1 MMKTNISNIS
11 LLTALTIASVF
22 SGIILWNMQSTFTK
36 FSQKNKEGLRT
47 FYIDQQKKLIKN
59 EVERLTK
66 RISATKNAIIKAA
79 EENLKDQV
87 HSAEDFIQNVYMTH
101 EEDQHKTHINNLI
114 TSFSWANKSGYFYII
129 SGDGTV
135 KHHGA
140 QPELIGKNIY
150 SLKKKFPDFI
160 KFLEEVKTSGSAMK
174 KYMCDKQGEDDEH
187 YKELGY
193 ALYNRA
199 FDIII
204 GTGYYMDSLNELGKQ
219 EILEFIAGDRFGY
232 QNYGYFW
239 IFSTDYKTIFHIDPN
254 IYHTDLKTFRDENNK
269 LVIKEFVDIAT
280 SKGSGFS
287 TYYWEIPG
295 LDTAAEKIS
304 YLVYIPD
311 WDWIVGSGFYF
322 ENFYE
327 LVGTVEGISSS
338 LLRQET
344 IKNSLIIISL
354 FIFTLAAAL
363 FIYKRIRKIELE
375 QTKFLSE
382 LLQYKTVIDK
392 SAIVSITDLNGNI
405 IHVNDEMCEVTGFN
419 KEELLHATHSQLR
432 HPDNPAATY
441 RELWA
446 TIKKGKTWRGI
457 FKNLKKGGG
466 YFFQESTIVPFKNK
480 DGEVIKY
487 ISISHDVTEVFENKS
502 QLQKYLNYDTLTELN
517 NRNSLLMEI
526 KKAKSA
532 DLAIIDIDDF
542 HKINETYGMKVGD
555 ELLKIFALRL
565 STHIHLY
572 RYFIYRLHSDVFAVF
587 STQSDK
593 NLFIIDVET
602 ALKDIVKETFI
613 IGDKELMISN
623 ITGYAHGS
631 DNIMA
636 HADAALQFAKANNI
650 DHYAYDPLKVDNS
663 KIYEQNIR
671 VVKMLSS
678 AIDEDR
684 VVPFFQPITG
694 AGAPKYESLMRI
706 KDTDGGII
714 SPAQFLDI
722 SKQTRFYPTLT
733 KIIVKK
739 TIDTFAHD
747 DSRFSINISTED
759 ILNSETMA
767 FVYDYAVDKNV
778 MSRMILEIV
787 ESESLSSYA
796 GATDII
802 YKFKNAG
809 AKIAIDDFGTGYSNF
824 DYLLKIKADYIKID
838 GSIIKLITKDE
849 RAVDVVNSI
858 VSYTNKL
865 KMKPI
870 AEFISSEALCA
881 KAKALGIAYQQGF
894 YHGKPDPVPDK
905 TIFNRE

>member
-47 FYIDQQKKLIKN
+47 FYIDQQKELIKN

-79 EENLKDQV
+79 GENLKDQV

-101 EEDQHKTHINNLI
+101 KEDQYKTHINNLI

-135 KHHGA
+135 RHHGA
-140 QPELIGKNIY
+140 KPELVDKNIS
-150 SLKKKFPDFI
+150 SLEKKFPDFI
-160 KFLEEVKTSGSAMK
+160 KFLEEVKTSGSVMREYMFYKPGKGDKGYK
-174 KYMCDKQGEDDEH
+174 K
-187 YKELGY
+187 LGY
-193 ALYNRA
+193 AVYNRA

-204 GTGYYMDSLNELGKQ
+204 GTGYYMDSLNEQGKQ
-219 EILEFIAGDRFGY
+219 EILESIAGDRFGY

-254 IYHTDLKTFRDENNK
+254 IYHTDLKTFRGANNK

-295 LDTAAEKIS
+295 LATAAEKIS

-338 LLRQET
+338 LLKQEI

-354 FIFTLAAAL
+354 FVFTLVVSL
-363 FIYKRIRKIELE
+363 FVYKRIRKIESE
-375 QTKFLSE
+375 QIKFLNE
-382 LLQYKTVIDK
+382 LIQYQTVIDK

-419 KEELLHATHSQLR
+419 KEELLHATHNQLS
-432 HPDNPAATY
+432 HPDNPASTY
-441 RELWA
+441 QELWA
-446 TIKKGKTWRGI
+446 TITKGKTWRGI
-457 FKNLKKGGG
+457 FKNLRKDGG
-466 YFFQESTIVPFKNK
+466 YFFQKSTIVPFKDK

-502 QLQKYLNYDTLTELN
+502 QLQKYLNYDTLTQLN

-542 HKINETYGMKVGD
+542 HKINETYGMKSGD
-555 ELLKIFALRL
+555 ELLKLFASRL
-565 STHIHLY
+565 SNHIYLY

-587 STQSDK
+587 STRSDK

-602 ALKDIVKETFI
+602 AIKDIIKETFI
-613 IGDKELMISN
+613 IGDKELMISA

-684 VVPFFQPITG
+684 VVPFFQPIIG
-694 AGAPKYESLMRI
+694 AGTPKYESLMRI
-706 KDTDGGII
+706 ENTDGGII

-733 KIIVKK
+733 KIMVKK
-739 TIDTFAHD
+739 TIDTFVHD

-759 ILNSETMA
+759 LLNSETMA
-767 FVYDYAVDKNV
+767 FIYDYALDKNI
-778 MSRMILEIV
+778 MSRMILELV

-796 GATDII
+796 GITDII
-802 YKFKNAG
+802 YRFKKAG

-858 VSYTNKL
+858 VSYANKL

-894 YHGKPDPVPDK
+894 YHGKPDPIPDK
-905 TIFNRE
+905 TIF

>member
-1 MMKTNISNIS
+1 MIKTNISNIS

-59 EVERLTK
+59 EVKRLTK

-101 EEDQHKTHINNLI
+101 EEGQYKTHINNLI

-129 SGDGTV
+129 SGDGMV
-135 KHHGA
+135 RHHGA
-140 QPELIGKNIY
+140 KPELVDKNIF

-160 KFLEEVKTSGSAMK
+160 KFLEEVKTNGSVMREYMFYKPGKGDKGYK
-174 KYMCDKQGEDDEH
+174 K
-187 YKELGY
+187 LGY

-219 EILEFIAGDRFGY
+219 ETLEFIAGDRFGY

-254 IYHTDLKTFRDENNK
+254 IYHTDLKTFRGENNK

-295 LDTAAEKIS
+295 LATTAEKIS

-344 IKNSLIIISL
+344 IKNSLIIIFL
-354 FIFTLAAAL
+354 FVFTLAAAL
-363 FIYKRIRKIELE
+363 FIYKRIRKIEIA

-419 KEELLHATHSQLR
+419 KEELLHATHAQLR
-432 HPDNPAATY
+432 HPDNPDSTY
-441 RELWA
+441 RELWT

-457 FKNLKKGGG
+457 FKNLKKDGG
-466 YFFQESTIVPFKNK
+466 YFFQKSTIVPFKDK

-542 HKINETYGMKVGD
+542 HKINETYGMKIGD

-565 STHIHLY
+565 SAHINLY

-613 IGDKELMISN
+613 IRDKELMIST

-650 DHYAYDPLKVDNS
+650 DHYAYDPLKVDSS

-694 AGAPKYESLMRI
+694 ASAPKYESLMRI

-733 KIIVKK
+733 KIMVKK
-739 TIDTFAHD
+739 TIDTFVHD

-767 FVYDYAVDKNV
+767 FIYDYAVDKNV

-881 KAKALGIAYQQGF
+881 KAKALGIVYQQGF
-894 YHGKPDPVPDK
+894 YHGKPDPIPDK
-905 TIFNRE
+905 TVF

>member
-1 MMKTNISNIS
+1 MMKTRISNIS
-11 LLTALTIASVF
+11 LITALTIASLF
-22 SGIILWNMQSTFTK
+22 SGVILWDMHSIFTQ

-66 RISATKNAIIKAA
+66 RISATKNAIIKSA
-79 EENLKDQV
+79 EKNLKDQV
-87 HSAEDFIQNVYMTH
+87 HSAEDFIENVYMTH
-101 EEDQHKTHINNLI
+101 KEDQYNTHINNLI
-114 TSFSWANKSGYFYII
+114 TSFNWANKSGYFYII

-135 KHHGA
+135 RYHGA
-140 QPELIGKNIY
+140 RPELVGKNFY
-150 SLKKKFPDFI
+150 SLEKKFSDFV
-160 KFLEEVKTSGSAMK
+160 KFLKEVKTSGSAMK
-174 KYMCDKQGEDDEH
+174 TYMFYKPGEGDKF
-187 YKELGY
+187 YKKIGY
-193 ALYNRA
+193 AVYNSA

-204 GTGYYMDSLNELGKQ
+204 GTGYYMDILNEQGKQ

-232 QNYGYFW
+232 QDYGYFW

-254 IYHTDLKTFRDENNK
+254 IYNIDLKTFRGANNK

-287 TYYWEIPG
+287 TYYWELPG
-295 LDTAAEKIS
+295 QVTTAEKIS

-311 WDWIVGSGFYF
+311 WDWILGSGFYF

-327 LVGTVEGISSS
+327 LVGAVEGISSS
-338 LLRQET
+338 LLKQEMK
-344 IKNSLIIISL
+344 KNSLIIISL
-354 FIFTLAAAL
+354 FVFTLVAAL
-363 FIYKRIRKIELE
+363 FVYKRIRKIESE
-375 QTKFLSE
+375 QKKFLND
-382 LLQYKTVIDK
+382 LIQYKTVIDK
-392 SAIVSITDLNGNI
+392 SAIVSITDLHGNI

-419 KEELLHATHSQLR
+419 REELLNATHNQLS
-432 HPDNPAATY
+432 HPDNPASTY
-441 RELWA
+441 QELWES
-446 TIKKGKTWRGI
+446 IKKGKTWRGI
-457 FKNLKKGGG
+457 FKNLKKDSG
-466 YFFQESTIVPFKNK
+466 YFFQKTTIVPFKDK
-480 DGEVIKY
+480 DGKVIKY

-502 QLQKYLNYDTLTELN
+502 QLQKYLNFDTLTQLN

-542 HKINETYGMKVGD
+542 HKINETYGMKTGD
-555 ELLKIFALRL
+555 ELLKLFASRL
-565 STHIHLY
+565 SNHIHLY

-593 NLFIIDVET
+593 NLFMIDVET
-602 ALKDIVKETFI
+602 ALKDIVKATFI
-613 IGDKELMISN
+613 IGDKELMISV

-631 DNIMA
+631 GNIMA

-694 AGAPKYESLMRI
+694 AGRPKFESLMRI

-714 SPAQFLDI
+714 APEQFLDI
-722 SKQTRFYPTLT
+722 SKQTRFYPALT
-733 KIIVKK
+733 KIMVKK
-739 TIDTFAHD
+739 TIDTFIDD
-747 DSRFSINISTED
+747 DSRFSINISMED
-759 ILNSETMA
+759 IQNSETMA
-767 FVYDYAVDKNV
+767 FIYEYAVNKNI
-778 MSRMILEIV
+778 MSRMILELV
-787 ESESLSSYA
+787 ETESLTSFA
-796 GATDII
+796 GATEII

-858 VSYTNKL
+858 VSYANKL
-865 KMKPI
+865 KMKTI
-870 AEFISSEALCA
+870 AEFISNESLST
-881 KAKALGIAYQQGF
+881 KTKALGVNYQQGF
-894 YHGKPDPVPDK
+894 YHGKPEPVPDK
-905 TIFNRE
+905 TIF

>member
-1 MMKTNISNIS
+1 MMKTKISNIS
-11 LLTALTIASVF
+11 LFTALTIASVF

-47 FYIDQQKKLIKN
+47 FYIDQQKELIKK

-101 EEDQHKTHINNLI
+101 KEDQYKTHINNLI
-114 TSFSWANKSGYFYII
+114 TSFNWANKSGYFYII

-135 KHHGA
+135 RHHGA
-140 QPELIGKNIY
+140 KPELVGKNFY
-150 SLKKKFPDFI
+150 SLQKEFPDFI
-160 KFLEEVKTSGSAMK
+160 KFLEEVKTSGSAMEEYMFYKPGEGDKLYK
-174 KYMCDKQGEDDEH
+174 K
-187 YKELGY
+187 LGY
-193 ALYNRA
+193 AVYNRA

-204 GTGYYMDSLNELGKQ
+204 GTGYYMDSLNEQGKQ
-219 EILEFIAGDRFGY
+219 EILESIAEDRFGY
-232 QNYGYFW
+232 QDYGYFW

-254 IYHTDLKTFRDENNK
+254 IYHTDLKTFRGANNK

-287 TYYWEIPG
+287 SYYWEIPG
-295 LDTAAEKIS
+295 LTIAAEKIS

-327 LVGTVEGISSS
+327 LVATVEGISSS
-338 LLRQET
+338 LLREEI
-344 IKNSLIIISL
+344 IKNSLIIVSL
-354 FIFTLAAAL
+354 FVFTLVVAL
-363 FIYKRIRKIELE
+363 FVYNRIRKIESE
-375 QTKFLSE
+375 QKKFLSE
-382 LLQYKTVIDK
+382 LLQYQAVIDK
-392 SAIVSITDLNGNI
+392 SAIVSISDLNGNI

-419 KEELLHATHSQLR
+419 KEELLHATHSQLS
-432 HPDNPAATY
+432 HPDNPASTY
-441 RELWA
+441 QELWA
-446 TIKKGKTWRGI
+446 TITKGETWRGI
-457 FKNLKKGGG
+457 FKNLRKDGG
-466 YFFQESTIVPFKNK
+466 YFFQKSTIVPFKDK

-502 QLQKYLNYDTLTELN
+502 QLQKYLNYDTLTKLN
-517 NRNSLLMEI
+517 NRNSLIMEI
-526 KKAKSA
+526 KKARSA

-542 HKINETYGMKVGD
+542 HKINETYGMKTGD
-555 ELLKIFALRL
+555 ELLKLFASRL
-565 STHIHLY
+565 SDHVHLY

-602 ALKDIVKETFI
+602 ALKDIVKKTFI
-613 IGDKELMISN
+613 IGDTELMIST

-694 AGAPKYESLMRI
+694 AGRPKFESLMRI

-722 SKQTRFYPTLT
+722 SKQTRFYPALT

-739 TIDTFAHD
+739 TIDTFVDD

-759 ILNSETMA
+759 IQNNETMD
-767 FVYDYAVDKNV
+767 FIYDYALDKNV
-778 MSRMILEIV
+778 MSRMILELV

-802 YKFKNAG
+802 YRFKNAG

-838 GSIIKLITKDE
+838 GSIIRLITKDE

-858 VSYTNKL
+858 VSYTNTL
-865 KMKPI
+865 KMKSI
-870 AEFISSEALCA
+870 AEFISTETLSA
-881 KAKALGIAYQQGF
+881 KAKALGINYQQGF
-894 YHGKPDPVPDK
+894 YHGKPKPVPDK
-905 TIFNRE
+905 TIF

>member
-11 LLTALTIASVF
+11 LLTALTIAAVF

-101 EEDQHKTHINNLI
+101 QADQHKTHINNLI

-140 QPELIGKNIY
+140 KPELVGKNIY
-150 SLKKKFPDFI
+150 SVKKEFPDFI
-160 KFLEEVKTSGSAMK
+160 KFLEEAKAGGSAMK
-174 KYMCDKQGEDDEH
+174 QYMCHKPGQGDKR
-187 YKELGY
+187 YKKLGY

-204 GTGYYMDSLNELGKQ
+204 GTGYYMDSLNEQGKQ
-219 EILEFIAGDRFGY
+219 EILEVIAGDRFGY

-254 IYHTDLKTFRDENNK
+254 IYHTDLKTFRGENNK

-295 LDTAAEKIS
+295 LDTTAEKIS

-338 LLRQET
+338 LLKQET

-354 FIFTLAAAL
+354 FLFTLAAAL
-363 FIYKRIRKIELE
+363 FIYKRIRKIEIE

-405 IHVNDEMCEVTGFN
+405 IHVNNEMCEVTGFN
-419 KEELLHATHSQLR
+419 RKELLHVTHSQLR
-432 HPDNPAATY
+432 HPDNPASTY

-457 FKNLKKGGG
+457 FKNLKKDGG
-466 YFFQESTIVPFKNK
+466 YFFQKSTIVPFKDE

-526 KKAKSA
+526 KKVKSA

-555 ELLKIFALRL
+555 QLLKIFALRL
-565 STHIHLY
+565 SAHIHLY

-613 IGDKELMISN
+613 IGDKELMIST

-636 HADAALQFAKANNI
+636 HADAALQFAKTNNI

-739 TIDTFAHD
+739 TIDTFVHD
-747 DSRFSINISTED
+747 NSKFSINISTED
-759 ILNSETMA
+759 ILNSETMG
-767 FVYDYAVDKNV
+767 FIYDYAVDKNV

-787 ESESLSSYA
+787 ESESLSSYPR
-796 GATDII
+796 ATDII

-870 AEFISSEALCA
+870 AEFISSEALCD
-881 KAKALGIAYQQGF
+881 KAKALGISYQQGF
-894 YHGKPDPVPDK
+894 YHGKPDPIPDK
-905 TIFNRE
+905 TIF

>member
-1 MMKTNISNIS
+1 MMKTRISNIS
-11 LLTALTIASVF
+11 LFTALTIASVF

-47 FYIDQQKKLIKN
+47 FYIDQQKELIKN

-66 RISATKNAIIKAA
+66 RISVTKNAIIKAA
-79 EENLKDQV
+79 KENLKDQV
-87 HSAEDFIQNVYMTH
+87 HSAEDFIQNVYTTH
-101 EEDQHKTHINNLI
+101 DEDQYKTHINNLI
-114 TSFSWANKSGYFYII
+114 TSFNWANKSGYFYII

-135 KHHGA
+135 RHHGA
-140 QPELIGKNIY
+140 RPELVGKNFY
-150 SLKKKFPDFI
+150 SLEKKFPDFM
-160 KFLEEVKTSGSAMK
+160 KFLEEAKNSESAMEEYMFYKPGEGDKLYK
-174 KYMCDKQGEDDEH
+174 K
-187 YKELGY
+187 LGY
-193 ALYNRA
+193 AVYNSA

-204 GTGYYMDSLNELGKQ
+204 GTGYYMDSLNEQGKQ

-232 QNYGYFW
+232 QDYGYFW
-239 IFSTDYKTIFHIDPN
+239 IFSTDYKTVFHIDPN
-254 IYHTDLKTFRDENNK
+254 IYHTDLKTFRGANNK

-287 TYYWEIPG
+287 SYYWEIPG
-295 LDTAAEKIS
+295 QARTAEKIS

-338 LLRQET
+338 LLREEI

-354 FIFTLAAAL
+354 FVFTLVVAL
-363 FIYKRIRKIELE
+363 FVYKRIRKIESE
-375 QTKFLSE
+375 QKKFLSE
-382 LLQYKTVIDK
+382 LLQYQTVIDK

-419 KEELLHATHSQLR
+419 KEELLHATHNQLS
-432 HPDNPAATY
+432 HPDNPASTY
-441 RELWA
+441 QELWM
-446 TIKKGKTWRGI
+446 TITKGEPWRGI
-457 FKNLKKGGG
+457 FKNLKKDGG
-466 YFFQESTIVPFKNK
+466 YFFQKSTIVPFKDK

-542 HKINETYGMKVGD
+542 HRINETYGMKIGD
-555 ELLKIFALRL
+555 ELLKIFASRL
-565 STHIHLY
+565 SNHIHLY

-602 ALKDIVKETFI
+602 ALQDIVKKTFI
-613 IGDKELMISN
+613 IGDKELMISV

-671 VVKMLSS
+671 IVKMLSS

-694 AGAPKYESLMRI
+694 AGRPKFESLMRI

-722 SKQTRFYPTLT
+722 SKQTRFYPALT

-739 TIDTFAHD
+739 TIDTFVDD

-759 ILNSETMA
+759 IQNSETMA
-767 FVYDYAVDKNV
+767 FIYDYALDKNV
-778 MSRMILEIV
+778 MSRMILELV

-802 YKFKNAG
+802 YRFKNAG

-858 VSYTNKL
+858 VSYANTL
-865 KMKPI
+865 KMKTI
-870 AEFISSEALCA
+870 AEFISSETLSA
-881 KAKALGIAYQQGF
+881 KAKALGVNYEQGF
-894 YHGKPDPVPDK
+894 YHGKPKPVPDK
-905 TIFNRE
+905 TIF